1 MSLSLKFGWNLMGFG
16 WDIGLWTVLMNM
28 ADEQAVEL
36 HADEHGWCTQ
46 VHLVLV

>member
-28 ADEQAVEL
+28 ADEQADEL
-36 HADEHGWCTQ
+36 GWWTY
-46 VHLVLV
+46 VSLAMV